1 MPALP
6 SAATALGPYDF
17 SAEHAGTEA
26 ALHGRLSGLW
36 IRSGSSFYC
45 QEVTLTEPE
54 ASMPTPDDVRG
65 WSTQQRASVARLL
78 AESIDQSPSTP
89 RSPGRRRLVLAV
101 GGAGA
106 LFLLPWLAF
115 LSATLPATSSGGAWR
130 TVWVGFDIA
139 LVAAFVAT
147 VLTVWLRRQVA
158 IIALVVTST
167 LLTCDVWFDVCLS
180 WGTAEHW
187 GSVVAALVELPV
199 AILLATSAA
208 LLMRRSFTVI
218 AQLRG
223 QDPTPVPLWRQ
234 PMIHVARTL
243 LEQGDESASQA
254 R

>member
-1 MPALP
+1 
-6 SAATALGPYDF
+6 
-17 SAEHAGTEA
+17 
-26 ALHGRLSGLW
+26 LS
-36 IRSGSSFYC
+36 
-45 QEVTLTEPE
+45 EPE
-54 ASMPTPDDVRG
+54 ASMPTRDDVRG
-65 WSTQQRASVARLL
+65 WSAQQRASVARLL
-78 AESIDQSPSTP
+78 AESIDQSPAAM

-101 GGAGA
+101 GEVGA
-106 LFLLPWLAF
+106 LFLLPWLVF
-115 LSATLPATSSGGAWR
+115 LSATLPATSFGGAWR

-158 IIALVVTST
+158 VIALVITST

-187 GSVVAALVELPV
+187 GSVAAALVELPV

-234 PMIHVARTL
+234 PMIHFAPTRLT
-243 LEQGDESASQA
+243 QGDESARRA

>member
-1 MPALP
+1 MPYAYWSSSPL
-6 SAATALGPYDF
+6 TL
-17 SAEHAGTEA
+17 
-26 ALHGRLSGLW
+26 
-36 IRSGSSFYC
+36 IRPVDTCGFPLYC
-45 QEVTLTEPE
+45 QEASLSEPE
-54 ASMPTPDDVRG
+54 ASMPTRDDVHG
-65 WSTQQRASVARLL
+65 WSAQQRAGVARLL
-78 AESIDQSPSTP
+78 AESIDQSPAAM

-101 GGAGA
+101 GGVGV
-106 LFLLPWLAF
+106 LFLLSCLVF
-115 LSATLPATSSGGAWR
+115 LSATLPAHSSGGAWR
-130 TVWVGFDIA
+130 TVWVDFDIA

-158 IIALVVTST
+158 VIALVVTST

-187 GSVVAALVELPV
+187 GSVAAALVELPV

-234 PMIHVARTL
+234 PMIHFAPIRS
-243 LEQGDESASQA
+243 EQGDESAGQA

>member
-1 MPALP
+1 MISLHAIRVPEHFSKDACPA
-6 SAATALGPYDF
+6 
-17 SAEHAGTEA
+17 
-26 ALHGRLSGLW
+26 RGL
-36 IRSGSSFYC
+36 RAGSSLYC
-45 QEVTLTEPE
+45 QEVSLSESE
-54 ASMPTPDDVRG
+54 ASMPTRDDVRR
-65 WSTQQRASVARLL
+65 WSAQQRASVARLL
-78 AESIDQSPSTP
+78 AESIDQSPAAM

-101 GGAGA
+101 GGVGA
-106 LFLLPWLAF
+106 LFLLPWLVY
-115 LSATLPATSSGGAWR
+115 LSATLPTTSSGGAWR
-130 TVWVGFDIA
+130 TVWVGFDVA

-158 IIALVVTST
+158 LIALVITST
-167 LLTCDVWFDVCLS
+167 LLSCDVWFDVCLS

-187 GSVVAALVELPV
+187 GSLAAALVELPV

-234 PMIHVARTL
+234 PMIHFAPTRVAQ
-243 LEQGDESASQA
+243 EDESADRA